1 MSQPEPLT
9 LDPRTERL
17 LESIEVVPIET
28 ERARSAGSQR
38 RAGLRLRD
46 HGQYGEAELCLRVA
60 YLAARQ
66 AGEVEQ
72 AAQIGL
78 DLARSVVYR
87 SPREALGIVRQV
99 LHGRPTSLDV
109 ICLHNLIGS
118 VLMEL
123 CESDLAELSFERASD
138 GRMAGAPVYRA
149 YAEANR
155 ARNAFERGD
164 TGEAA
169 RLNRRVLGR
178 LEALDDPVGVGLVL
192 FNMAIHAM
200 REGTF
205 EDAVRLLERSGE
217 RQRASGHLRL
227 AAMEELCRGELALA
241 VGDRTT
247 ALELFDRCERIA
259 GQASLPA
266 VRARAL
272 IWKTLLREDPGG
284 AALLTDLETAARDL
298 HARGMR
304 TDSAIVYLVASG
316 YAEREGLPY
325 ERYHAVARSILGHDS
340 ATRQLRDLYAR
351 TVGAMRSPRRRFER
365 ELFPEF
371 LSQSPAILR
380 VKDRLQRLVDT
391 DVRILLEGESGTGKT
406 FLARQVH
413 AAGRKPGP
421 FIVVDCTNL
430 EENLFESK
438 LFGHRRGAF
447 TGAVSDAVG
456 LVEQAHTG
464 TLFLDEIGE
473 LPLEIQ
479 AKLLYTIE
487 EQRYRPVG
495 ARHEKTADFRV
506 LAATN
511 RDIDAMLGLGALRQD
526 LFFRLS
532 GFRITLPPLRERLE
546 DLPLLI
552 EHCLETLNRRYRRR
566 KVLSV
571 EVWDAVGAYAW
582 PGNVRELNGTL
593 ERGFH
598 LAPGRQ
604 IGLEDLGLGLSVT
617 SLESDDLSWYGVR
630 RAHLLRVLRLCRG
643 NVTQAARLLGLNR
656 TTLIYKLK
664 LLDIARADFDPDH
677 ALREEAP
684 VSRLVA
690 EAGETPVVAP
700 ADRDSA
706 RS

>member
-17 LESIEVVPIET
+17 LESVEVVPIDT
-28 ERARSAGSQR
+28 EHTRSAACQR
-38 RAGLRLRD
+38 RTGLRLRD
-46 HGQYGEAELCLRVA
+46 HGRYGEAEPCLRNA
-60 YLAARQ
+60 YRAACGNGD
-66 AGEVEQ
+66 AEQ

-78 DLARSVVYR
+78 DVARSVVYR
-87 SPREALGIVRQV
+87 SPRETLGILRGV
-99 LHGRPTSLDV
+99 LLRKPRSLDAV
-109 ICLHNLIGS
+109 CLHNLIGS
-118 VLMEL
+118 LLMEL
-123 CESDLAELSFERASD
+123 CETGLAELSFERALD
-138 GRMAGAPVYRA
+138 DRLGGAPVYRA

-164 TGEAA
+164 TGSAG
-169 RLNRRVLGR
+169 RLNRRVLTR
-178 LEALDDPVGVGLVL
+178 LEALEDASGTGLVL

-200 REGTF
+200 REGAF
-205 EDAVRLLERSGE
+205 DDAIRLLERSGE

-241 VGDRTT
+241 MGDRVV
-247 ALELFDRCERIA
+247 ARERFDRCERIA

-266 VRARAL
+266 VQARAL
-272 IWKTLLREDPGG
+272 IWKTILRDDPGG
-284 AALLTDLETAARDL
+284 AALLADLETAARDL

-304 TDSAIVYLVASG
+304 SDSAVVYLIAAC
-316 YAEREGLPY
+316 YAEREGLPS
-325 ERYHAVARSILGHDS
+325 ERCHAVARAILGQD
-340 ATRQLRDLYAR
+340 AAARQLCDMYAR
-351 TVGAMRSPRRRFER
+351 TVSALRSPRRRVER
-365 ELFPEF
+365 QIFPDF
-371 LSQSPAILR
+371 LSQSPRIRA
-380 VKDRLQRLVDT
+380 VKQQLQRLVDT
-391 DVRILLEGESGTGKT
+391 DVRVLLEGESGTGKT

-413 AAGRKPGP
+413 AASRRAGT
-421 FIVVDCTNL
+421 FVVVDCTNL

-495 ARHEKTADFRV
+495 ARHEKSAEFRV

-511 RDIDAMLGLGALRQD
+511 RDIDAMLRNGSLRQD
-526 LFFRLS
+526 LFFRLA
-532 GFRITLPPLRERLE
+532 GFRVALPPLRERIE
-546 DLPLLI
+546 DLPLLV
-552 EHCLETLNRRYRRR
+552 EYRLEGLNRRYRRR
-566 KVLSV
+566 KVLRAV
-571 EVWDAVGAYAW
+571 VWDALGSYAW

-598 LAPGRQ
+598 LAPGRH
-604 IGLEDLGLGLSVT
+604 IGLDDLGLGLSST
-617 SLESDDLSWYGVR
+617 SLEPDDLSWYGVR

-643 NVTQAARLLGLNR
+643 NVTHASRLLGLNR

-664 LLDIARADFDPDH
+664 LLDIERTDFDPDH
-677 ALREEAP
+677 RGPVEDCKVKRVAETG
-684 VSRLVA
+684 VSREPTA
-690 EAGETPVVAP
+690 TENAP
-700 ADRDSA
+700 DR
-706 RS
+706 

>member
-1 MSQPEPLT
+1 
-9 LDPRTERL
+9 
-17 LESIEVVPIET
+17 
-28 ERARSAGSQR
+28 
-38 RAGLRLRD
+38 
-46 HGQYGEAELCLRVA
+46 
-60 YLAARQ
+60 
-66 AGEVEQ
+66 
-72 AAQIGL
+72 
-78 DLARSVVYR
+78 
-87 SPREALGIVRQV
+87 
-99 LHGRPTSLDV
+99 
-109 ICLHNLIGS
+109 
-118 VLMEL
+118 
-123 CESDLAELSFERASD
+123 
-138 GRMAGAPVYRA
+138 
-149 YAEANR
+149 
-155 ARNAFERGD
+155 
-164 TGEAA
+164 
-169 RLNRRVLGR
+169 
-178 LEALDDPVGVGLVL
+178 
-192 FNMAIHAM
+192 MAIHAV

-205 EDAVRLLERSGE
+205 DDAVRLLERSRE

-241 VGDRTT
+241 VGDRG
-247 ALELFDRCERIA
+247 AARERFDRCERIA

-304 TDSAIVYLVASG
+304 TDSAIVYVVASC
-316 YAEREGLPY
+316 YAEREGLPH
-325 ERYHAVARSILGHDS
+325 ERYHAVARSILGQDS
-340 ATRQLRDLYAR
+340 AVRQLRDLYSR
-351 TVGAMRSPRRRFER
+351 TVRAMRSPPRRVER
-365 ELFPEF
+365 ELFPDF
-371 LSQSPAILR
+371 LSQSPTILR
-380 VKDRLQRLVDT
+380 VKERLHRLVDT

-406 FLARQVH
+406 YLARQLH

-421 FIVVDCTNL
+421 LVVVDCTNL

-511 RDIDAMLGLGALRQD
+511 RDIDAMLAHGALRQD

-546 DLPLLI
+546 DLPLLV
-552 EHCLETLNRRYRRR
+552 EHRLEQLNRRYRRR
-566 KVLSV
+566 KALSA
-571 EVWDAVGAYAW
+571 EVWDAIAAYAW

-604 IGLEDLGLGLSVT
+604 IGLEDLGLGLSVA
-617 SLESDDLSWYGVR
+617 SLEPDDLSWYGVR

-664 LLDIARADFDPDH
+664 LLDIARVDFDPDH
-677 ALREEAP
+677 ARREEP
-684 VSRLVA
+684 PLPRLVDQ
-690 EAGETPVVAP
+690 AGETLPTAP
-700 ADRDSA
+700 ADRDPA
-706 RS
+706 LP